1 MDEGGAQAPSP
12 ARAEPQGN
20 AIGKIRWDSLMQQR
34 KSYFSSRVRLLGL
47 LSACVLCSLAGT
59 QATAQ
64 QVPTPATESAL
75 AAQANGQSAA
85 EWRSRHG
92 LYFKR
97 NWGVEII
104 GVKPVSSGFMLA
116 FKYRVVDPD
125 MARTLNERKIKAHL
139 IDEATGTVLAV
150 PALENIGELR
160 QGTAP
165 EADRTYFMVFGN
177 PGKLVKSGSRVS
189 IVAGDFRLDGL
200 VVD

>member
-1 MDEGGAQAPSP
+1 
-12 ARAEPQGN
+12 
-20 AIGKIRWDSLMQQR
+20 MQKR
-34 KSYFSSRVRLLGL
+34 ESYFSGWARLLGL

-59 QATAQ
+59 QAMAQ
-64 QVPTPATESAL
+64 QASAVSAS
-75 AAQANGQSAA
+75 AAQASRQSAA

-92 LYFKR
+92 LYYKR

-116 FKYRVVDPD
+116 FKYRVVDAD
-125 MARTLNERKIKAHL
+125 KARTLNERKIKAHL

-160 QGTAP
+160 QGSMP